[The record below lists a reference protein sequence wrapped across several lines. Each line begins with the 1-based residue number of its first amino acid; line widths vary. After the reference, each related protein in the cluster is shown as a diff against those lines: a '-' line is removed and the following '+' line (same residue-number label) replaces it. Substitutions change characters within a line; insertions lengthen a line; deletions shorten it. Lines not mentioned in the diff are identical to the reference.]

1 MSSLKEI
8 KGRIASVRN
17 TLKIT
22 SAMKMIA
29 SSKLHRAQAAI
40 GSMLPYE
47 HRLRRIALDL
57 MADSAAKQ
65 LPVTGGFLTEPKPEI
80 RRVAIVA
87 ISSNSTLCGGY
98 NANVIKK
105 TLEVIREYGDA
116 GLAPGD
122 ISVFPIG
129 RRMTD
134 ALRKAGHAYDRD
146 YNKLIDRPS
155 YDGASD
161 LAYALI
167 DGYVNGKFDRV
178 EIVYNHFASTVSQ
191 IVRRDVYLPLE
202 ISGPEVEFNVAES
215 DVERA
220 APMPPYTEGHTG
232 ADEAGRGNFIVE
244 PSAEEELRE
253 LLPKVLRLKIYTV
266 LLDASAA
273 EHAARTVAMQ
283 TATDNGN
290 NLLQTLTVA
299 YNKGRQ
305 QKITNEILD
314 IIGGTLK

>member
-29 SSKLHRAQAAI
+29 SSKLHRAQSAI

-47 HRLRRIALDL
+47 HRLRQIMMDL
-57 MADSAAKQ
+57 MTDCAAKK
-65 LPVTGGFLTEPKPEI
+65 VTVAGGSLTSARAET
-80 RRVAIVA
+80 RRVAVVA
-87 ISSNSTLCGGY
+87 VSSNSSLCGAY
-98 NANVIKK
+98 NANVVKNALAVIK
-105 TLEVIREYGDA
+105 EYREA
-116 GLAPGD
+116 GLSAGD
-122 ISVFPIG
+122 ITVFPIG
-129 RRMTD
+129 RKMTD
-134 ALRKAGHAYDRD
+134 ALRKAGYRNAVD

-155 YDGASD
+155 YDTASE
-161 LAYALI
+161 LAETLI
-167 DGYVNGKFDRV
+167 EGFADGRFDRG
-178 EIVYNHFASTVSQ
+178 ELVYNHFASTVSQ
-191 IVRRDVYLPLE
+191 VPCRDVYLPLSV
-202 ISGPEVEFNVAES
+202 SGPGVEFNISEADLEGAVQ
-215 DVERA
+215 
-220 APMPPYTEGHTG
+220 MPPYTPGRSGRE
-232 ADEAGRGNFIVE
+232 EAEKGNFIVE
-244 PSAEEELRE
+244 PSAEEELKE

-305 QKITNEILD
+305 QKITSEILD
-314 IIGGTLK
+314 IIGGTLQ